1 MAATLEALVAAAV
14 AVPTAVA
21 APVAPMRD
29 VAPLGPLILAEP
41 EAVAALITE
50 AALEVAD
57 WAIPDPM
64 AVAADAAADAPD
76 ATDS

>member
-1 MAATLEALVAAAV
+1 
-14 AVPTAVA
+14 
-21 APVAPMRD
+21 MRD